1 MRKFV
6 GISNDSNGI
15 LLLFSYHYSHERILS
30 PSFSLV
36 SHWEV
41 RAKWNYSVNE
51 ITRGIAGLIYRETR
65 HPLKVHAIYLMARNP
80 TQFCVTLAVTKKKMK
95 KTNGWR
101 RRWENFVGVESC
113 LHDSFLRR
121 AVRVMYCWV
130 IRACT
135 SRASAGSPVQKRRSA
150 KVCTGEDRHGH
161 CASGPL
167 YFTRLDK
174 SDSHN
179 WKCQHCWYIA
189 RFLPRRFSPPSH
201 GFFFVPIKPAV
212 LRR

>member
-1 MRKFV
+1 M
-6 GISNDSNGI
+6 
-15 LLLFSYHYSHERILS
+15 
-30 PSFSLV
+30 
-36 SHWEV
+36 
-41 RAKWNYSVNE
+41 
-51 ITRGIAGLIYRETR
+51 
-65 HPLKVHAIYLMARNP
+65 
-80 TQFCVTLAVTKKKMK
+80 
-95 KTNGWR
+95 
-101 RRWENFVGVESC
+101 ESC

-189 RFLPRRFSPPSH
+189 RFLPRRFSPLHMDFSPCRSNPLSYDVKR
-201 GFFFVPIKPAV
+201 FVPKLSRFSRAFVFPFINQWRFWKFCSPQIIPW
-212 LRR
+212 LDSKGSTLQYQMSN